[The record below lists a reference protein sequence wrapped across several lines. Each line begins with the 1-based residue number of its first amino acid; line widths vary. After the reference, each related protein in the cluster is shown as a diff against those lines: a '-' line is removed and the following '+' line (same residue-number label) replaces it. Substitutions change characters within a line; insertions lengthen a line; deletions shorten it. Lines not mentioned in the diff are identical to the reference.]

1 MGKFLLKALLN
12 GVIVVPLLLWFGT
25 VTFWEAVAAAVVL
38 SVIAYFLGDRVILP
52 ATNNLTATIA
62 DFGLTFVY
70 VWAVGSFLFWNVS
83 LGETFWIA
91 LGVAAVELL
100 FHTMLPQG
108 DNRRRKASA

>member
-1 MGKFLLKALLN
+1 MLLRFLLKALLN

-25 VTFWEAVAAAVVL
+25 VMFWEAVAAAVVL
-38 SVIAYFLGDRVILP
+38 TVIAYFIGDRVILP

-62 DFGLTFVY
+62 DFGLTYVY
-70 VWAVGSFLFWNVS
+70 VWMVGAFLGWNVS

-100 FHTMLPQG
+100 FHTMLPQN
-108 DNRRRKASA
+108 DSPRVKI

>member
-25 VTFWEAVAAAVVL
+25 VSFWEAVAAAAVL
-38 SVIAYFLGDRVILP
+38 TVIAYFLGDRIILP

-62 DFGLTFVY
+62 DFGLAYVY
-70 VWAVGSFLFWNVS
+70 VWMVGSFLNWNVS

-100 FHTMLPQG
+100 FHAMLPAG
-108 DNRRRKASA
+108 HDRLRKAV